1 MRRCF
6 LPIIP
11 TSLVVF
17 KEPQEATFLKKPQH
31 FYSSLKPYYQK
42 NPAEKYGIY
51 GLNPAR
57 YHLLYHHLLEEFP
70 YYQESSSII
79 LHGTN
84 TCATIN
90 GAMQFANYS
99 NFLITIK
106 EECFPFFLFGNK
118 LMIAVTEDLGEQLN
132 SKNFDFSAVMQ
143 KIRTDQGNKIQ
154 LDISS
159 FISSIEKKQDLLQS
173 EEMAVFIQKVCLRD
187 GANDF
192 IACQP
197 EKRQNFYKLLQEQIL
212 YLYEYQ
218 QINLLDI
225 QRHLQY
231 PACEAQFFLGLENI
245 DQVIVANEEDPK
257 KTQEFCD
264 NLQRAKQHL
273 LQNEEYFEEYFN
285 YRKNIIKF
293 KQDLL
298 KFLEEVEKNPAEHC
312 YFSSKIEKSADLT
325 GLSKKIKEIK
335 QQTEQDLEYLQE
347 YFKDSVKIKEDLAKP
362 VQITYQEPSP
372 TLKTTYLKLQEVLS
386 KKNSSERLSMI
397 G

>member
-6 LPIIP
+6 LPIIA
-11 TSLVVF
+11 TYLGAF
-17 KEPQEATFLKKPQH
+17 KESEVTSLKKPQRY

-57 YHLLYHHLLEEFP
+57 YHLLYHLLKDFTH
-70 YYQESSSII
+70 YQDGSPTI

-99 NFLITIK
+99 NFLITIE

-118 LMIAVTEDLGEQLN
+118 LMIVVTEDLGEQLN

-143 KIRTDQGNKIQ
+143 KVRTEQGNKIQ

-159 FISSIEKKQDLLQS
+159 FIASIEKKQDLLQS
-173 EEMAVFIQKVCLRD
+173 EEMAVFIEKVCLRD
-187 GANDF
+187 GADDF
-192 IACQP
+192 IAQQP
-197 EKRQNFYKLLQEQIL
+197 QKRQNFYKLWQEQIL

-225 QRHLQY
+225 QQHLQY
-231 PACEAQFFLGLENI
+231 PTCEAQFFLGLENI
-245 DQVIVANEEDPK
+245 DQVIVTNEEDPK
-257 KTQEFCD
+257 KAQEFCD

-293 KQDLL
+293 KKDLL
-298 KFLEEVEKNPAEHC
+298 RFLEEVEKNPAKHF
-312 YFSSKIEKSADLT
+312 YFSSKIESENFSELYN
-325 GLSKKIKEIK
+325 KIEKTK
-335 QQTEQDLEYLQE
+335 QQTKQDLEYLQD
-347 YFKDSVKIKEDLAKP
+347 YFKDTVKIKEDLAKS
-362 VQITYQEPSP
+362 VQITYQEPSS
-372 TLKTTYLKLQEVLS
+372 TLKPTYLEMQEAFFNRDSLVKLSL
-386 KKNSSERLSMI
+386 L